1 MGDKLREKMEG
12 GKGMKRFSVHF
23 NLHKIL
29 YKLCFLKTL
38 KIVGTLSKMKP
49 CTTRVPKIGKKTLE
63 SCNVQNIDNQV
74 KAVNGA
80 HVNEYKNK
88 WQTTV

>member
-23 NLHKIL
+23 IGTNL
-29 YKLCFLKTL
+29 YKLCSLKTL
-38 KIVGTLSKMKP
+38 KIVGPLSKLKP
-49 CTTRVPKIGKKTLE
+49 CTRRVPKIGKKTLD

-80 HVNEYKNK
+80 HMKEYKNK
-88 WQTTV
+88 WQTTA